1 MKIKK
6 GTFKVANEE
15 GLQEQ
20 EGSYAIAFP
29 LYIHRTED
37 EKLWNVSHFATGYAI
52 KKKLSLE
59 QARGLVKS
67 IKHYPLF
74 LTPTIDTFKLQ
85 LEVMKTKTPLQHR
98 ELLHRI
104 NNYGATNE

>member
-6 GTFKVANEE
+6 GTFKVAHEE
-15 GLQEQ
+15 GWIEQ

-29 LYIHRTED
+29 LYIHRHRTED

-52 KKKLSLE
+52 KKKLSLA
-59 QARGLVKS
+59 QARALVKS

-85 LEVMKTKTPLQHR
+85 LEVMKTKTPLQYS
-98 ELLHRI
+98 ELMYHLETWRSK
-104 NNYGATNE
+104 

>member
-6 GTFKVANEE
+6 GIFKVAYEE
-15 GLQEQ
+15 GWLEY
-20 EGSYAIAFP
+20 EGSYGLSFP
-29 LYIHRTED
+29 LYIHRREK

-52 KKKLSLE
+52 KKKLSLA
-59 QARGLVKS
+59 QARALVKS

-85 LEVMKTKTPLQHR
+85 LEVMKTKTPLQYR
-98 ELLHRI
+98 ELMYHLETWRSK
-104 NNYGATNE
+104 

>member
-6 GTFKVANEE
+6 GTFKVAYEE
-15 GLQEQ
+15 GWLEY
-20 EGSYAIAFP
+20 EGSYGLSFP
-29 LYIHRTED
+29 LYIHRREK

-52 KKKLSLE
+52 KKKLSLA
-59 QARGLVKS
+59 QARALVKS

-85 LEVMKTKTPLQHR
+85 LEVMKTKTPLKYR
-98 ELLHRI
+98 ELMYHLETWRSK
-104 NNYGATNE
+104 